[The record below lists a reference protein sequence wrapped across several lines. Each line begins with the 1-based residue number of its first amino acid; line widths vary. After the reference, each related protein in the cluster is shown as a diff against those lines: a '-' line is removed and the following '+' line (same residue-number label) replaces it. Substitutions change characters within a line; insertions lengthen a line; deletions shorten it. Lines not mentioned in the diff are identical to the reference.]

1 MKEKIIEFLLKIF
14 AMISI
19 LITISIVVLLL
30 FEAKD
35 FFKEVSFVELFKGNS
50 WNPLLS
56 NPSYNIMTLI
66 AGTLIIALIACIIAV
81 PLGLLIAIYLSEYA
95 TRKIRG
101 FLKPILEV
109 LAFIPSVVYG
119 FFALTF
125 ITPFLRTFIHNLEIY
140 NALSA
145 GIAIGIMVIPMIA
158 SLSEDALR
166 SVPGSIRRGA
176 YALGSTKYEVTTKV
190 LIPAAKSGIISSFIL
205 AVSRAI
211 GETMIV
217 AIASGSNPLFNLNPL
232 KSVQT
237 LTAYMANVSMGDVS
251 YSSVEYKTIFVCGA
265 VLFFITLVLNIIAR
279 KIINRNKY
287 NF

>member
-66 AGTLIIALIACIIAV
+66 AGTLIISLIACIIAV

-279 KIINRNKY
+279 KIINKNKY

>member
-1 MKEKIIEFLLKIF
+1 MKEKIIELILKIF

-19 LITISIVVLLL
+19 MITISIVVLLL
-30 FEAKD
+30 FQAKD
-35 FFKEVSFVELFKGNS
+35 FFKEVSFFELFKGNS

-66 AGTLIIALIACIIAV
+66 TGTLMIAIIACIIAV

-95 TRKIRG
+95 TKKIRG

-125 ITPFLRTFIHNLEIY
+125 ITPFLRIFIHNLEIY

-251 YSSVEYKTIFVCGA
+251 YSSVEYKTIFVCGS
-265 VLFFITLVLNIIAR
+265 VLFFITLVLNIIVR
-279 KIINRNKY
+279 KIINKNKY

>member
-1 MKEKIIEFLLKIF
+1 MKEKLIELILKIF
-14 AMISI
+14 AMISV

-35 FFKEVSFVELFKGNS
+35 FFKEVSFFDLFKGDS

-56 NPSYNIMTLI
+56 KPTYNIMTLI
-66 AGTLIIALIACIIAV
+66 IGTIIIAV
-81 PLGLLIAIYLSEYA
+81 ISCVIAIPLGLLIAVYLSEYA
-95 TRKIRG
+95 SKKVRG
-101 FLKPILEV
+101 FLKPILEI

-125 ITPFLRTFIHNLEIY
+125 ITPLLKTFIHSLEIY

-145 GIAIGIMVIPMIA
+145 GIAIGIMIIPMIA

-166 SVPGSIRRGA
+166 SVPGSIKRGA

-205 AVSRAI
+205 AISRAI
-211 GETMIV
+211 GETMVV
-217 AIASGSNPLFNLNPL
+217 AIASGSNPLFNVNPL

-237 LTAYMANVSMGDVS
+237 LTTYMANVSMGDVS
-251 YSSVEYKTIFVCGA
+251 YNSIEYKTIFVCGA
-265 VLFFITLVLNIIAR
+265 ILFFLTLILNIFAR
-279 KIINRNKY
+279 KIINKEKY
-287 NF
+287 RL

>member
-56 NPSYNIMTLI
+56 NPTYNIL
-66 AGTLIIALIACIIAV
+66 TLIIGTLMIAVIACIIAI

-95 TRKIRG
+95 SKKVRG

-205 AVSRAI
+205 AISRAI

-217 AIASGSNPLFNLNPL
+217 AIASGSNPLLNLNPL

-265 VLFFITLVLNIIAR
+265 ILFFITLVLNIIAR
-279 KIINRNKY
+279 KIINKNKY

>member
-56 NPSYNIMTLI
+56 NPTYNIL
-66 AGTLIIALIACIIAV
+66 TLIIGTLMIAVIACIIAI

-95 TRKIRG
+95 SKKVRG

-145 GIAIGIMVIPMIA
+145 GIAIGIMIIPMIA

-166 SVPGSIRRGA
+166 SVPGSIKRGA

-205 AVSRAI
+205 AISRAI

-217 AIASGSNPLFNLNPL
+217 AIASGSNPLLNLNPL

-265 VLFFITLVLNIIAR
+265 ILFFITLVLNIIAR
-279 KIINRNKY
+279 KIINKNKY

>member
-1 MKEKIIEFLLKIF
+1 MKEKIIEFLLKIY

-279 KIINRNKY
+279 KIINKNKY

>member
-1 MKEKIIEFLLKIF
+1 MKEKLIEFVLKIF

-19 LITISIVVLLL
+19 VITVAIVVLLL

-35 FFKEVSFVELFKGNS
+35 FFKEVSFFDLFKGDS

-56 NPSYNIMTLI
+56 KPTYNIMTLI
-66 AGTLIIALIACIIAV
+66 IGTIMIAV
-81 PLGLLIAIYLSEYA
+81 ISCVIAIPLGLLIAVYLSEYA
-95 TRKIRG
+95 SKKVRS
-101 FLKPILEV
+101 FLKPVLEI

-125 ITPFLRTFIHNLEIY
+125 ITPLLKTFIHSLEIY

-145 GIAIGIMVIPMIA
+145 GIAIGIMIIPMIA

-166 SVPGSIRRGA
+166 SVPGSIKRGA
-176 YALGSTKYEVTTKV
+176 YALGSTKYEVTAKV

-205 AVSRAI
+205 AISRAI
-211 GETMIV
+211 GETMVV
-217 AIASGSNPLFNLNPL
+217 AIASGSNPLLNVNPL

-237 LTAYMANVSMGDVS
+237 LTTYMANVSMGDVS
-251 YSSVEYKTIFVCGA
+251 YNSIEYKTIFVCGA
-265 VLFFITLVLNIIAR
+265 ILFFLTLILNIFAR
-279 KIINRNKY
+279 KIINKSKHKL
-287 NF
+287 

>member
-14 AMISI
+14 ATISI

-279 KIINRNKY
+279 KIINKNKY

>member
-1 MKEKIIEFLLKIF
+1 MKEKLIEFVLKIF

-19 LITISIVVLLL
+19 LITVAIVVLLL

-35 FFKEVSFVELFKGNS
+35 FFKEVSFVDLFKGDS

-56 NPSYNIMTLI
+56 KPTYNIMTLI
-66 AGTLIIALIACIIAV
+66 IGTIMIAV
-81 PLGLLIAIYLSEYA
+81 ISCVIAIPLGLLIAVYLSEYA
-95 TRKIRG
+95 SKKVRS
-101 FLKPILEV
+101 FLKPILEI

-125 ITPFLRTFIHNLEIY
+125 ITPLLKTFIHSLEIY

-145 GIAIGIMVIPMIA
+145 GIAIGIMIIPMIA

-166 SVPGSIRRGA
+166 SVPGSIKRGA
-176 YALGSTKYEVTTKV
+176 YALGSTKYEVTAKV

-205 AVSRAI
+205 AISRAI
-211 GETMIV
+211 GETMVV
-217 AIASGSNPLFNLNPL
+217 AIASGSNPLLNVNPL

-237 LTAYMANVSMGDVS
+237 LTTYMANVSMGDVS
-251 YSSVEYKTIFVCGA
+251 YNSIEYKTIFVCGA
-265 VLFFITLVLNIIAR
+265 ILFFLTLILNIVAR
-279 KIINRNKY
+279 KIINKSKHKL
-287 NF
+287 